1 MSAECEKCGH
11 DLDPNLKCIVCDL
24 EQKVTA
30 LQNVFDAATSELY
43 KWGSENVG
51 DNSDFWDIWVKFK
64 RFDGDAK

>member
-1 MSAECEKCGH
+1 MESPFIPFEDEIKR
-11 DLDPNLKCIVCDL
+11 LNNKLS
-24 EQKVTA
+24 T
-30 LQNVFDAATSELY
+30 LQNVFDEATSELY